1 MLYLNMQTSHYIII
15 HAKKFCSNFFG
26 HIKSQKDFHNYFV
39 ELNVYIP
46 ANYAWASVNAFI
58 T

>member
-1 MLYLNMQTSHYIII
+1 MQTSHYIII